1 MKESLFSKM
10 LFESGGILPP
20 VFALADEICAT
31 ASGRAR
37 RGVEGASGG
46 GRVCKQANVEMA
58 AGRSAPKLSRS
69 TTRPQKAKAN
79 GAMANQQGGASVG
92 VLLGHVSAPNS

>member
-1 MKESLFSKM
+1 M

-46 GRVCKQANVEMA
+46 GRVCKQANMETA
-58 AGRSAPKLSRS
+58 AGRSVPKLSRS
-69 TTRPQKAKAN
+69 TTRPHKAN
-79 GAMANQQGGASVG
+79 TNAAMADQQDAG
-92 VLLGHVSAPNS
+92 VLLGHVSVPNS

>member
-1 MKESLFSKM
+1 M

-46 GRVCKQANVEMA
+46 GRVCKQANVETA
-58 AGRSAPKLSRS
+58 AGRSAPELSRS
-69 TTRPQKAKAN
+69 TTGPQKANPNA
-79 GAMANQQGGASVG
+79 AVANQQDGASAG
-92 VLLGHVSAPNS
+92 ALLGHVSVPNS